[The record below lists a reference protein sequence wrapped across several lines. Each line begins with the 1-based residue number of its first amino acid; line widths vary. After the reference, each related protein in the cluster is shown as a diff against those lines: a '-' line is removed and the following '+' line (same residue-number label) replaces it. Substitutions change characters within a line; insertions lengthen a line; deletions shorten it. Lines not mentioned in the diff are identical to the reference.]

1 MYWAKFGATPTP
13 QKSQEVA
20 SQIVIPSVDI
30 RACLNLA
37 HWFHLTF
44 SMNAITETLIVA
56 HFARFVECSDDLSW
70 AATCFASLGDAA
82 SSTF

>member
-56 HFARFVECSDDLSW
+56 HFARFVECSDDLSQDLLDFDKTW
-70 AATCFASLGDAA
+70 RQ
-82 SSTF
+82 